1 MRIQRKPFLGRKAFA
16 VLLLQ
21 ASLACRAYAQLGSSG
36 SSSQGATVNQLPLS
50 GRTATASQG
59 GSVSVTQSPVPGVT
73 TTVNTINPT
82 VQVQGNYGGSV
93 SGTPFAGKL
102 SLQEAIQRGLRYNLG
117 AVNLALATRQTQG
130 QNQSVR
136 SALLP
141 NINGSLSETVQQVDL
156 AASGI
161 RIRTPIPGFTFPTIV
176 GPFNFFDLRARLS
189 QSVVDLTAWNNYRSS
204 SETVRANQLSLADA
218 RDLVV
223 LAVAGSY
230 LQVIAAA
237 ARVDSARAQLDTA
250 TALFDQTAQQR
261 KVGLVAQVDV
271 DRSEVQML
279 TQKQRLVSQQN
290 ELAKQKINLA
300 RITGLPPTDQYEI
313 SDAAPFS
320 ASPGLTIEEALQQ
333 AKAQRSDLKAAE
345 AQIRAAERTVS
356 AAHAERYP
364 SLAIN
369 GDYGVIGINPAQ
381 SHGTFAVTGTLRLP
395 LWQGGRVE
403 GDIVQA
409 NAARAQRRAE
419 ADDLQRQIEADV
431 RNAFLDLQAAAS
443 QVEVAERNVQVTKET
458 LELTKQK
465 FQAGVTDNVEVVQ
478 AQSSLASAD
487 LDYINS
493 VFAHNLA
500 KLSLGRA
507 TGTLSTTLPQTGHF

>member
-1 MRIQRKPFLGRKAFA
+1 MRILRNPFLRRKAFTA
-16 VLLLQ
+16 LLLQ
-21 ASLACRAYAQLGSSG
+21 AGLALGAYAQLGSSG

-50 GRTATASQG
+50 GRTATSSQG
-59 GSVSVTQSPVPGVT
+59 GVSVTQSPVPGVT

-82 VQVQGNYGGSV
+82 VQVQGSYSGGV
-93 SGTPFAGKL
+93 SGAPFSGKL
-102 SLQEAIQRGLRYNLG
+102 SLQEALQRGLRYNLG
-117 AVNLALATRQTQG
+117 AVGLSLAERQAQG
-130 QNQSVR
+130 QNRTVR

-156 AASGI
+156 AASGV
-161 RIRTPIPGFTFPTIV
+161 RFRSPIPGFNFPTVV

-189 QSVVDLTAWNNYRSS
+189 QSVVDLTAWNNYHSS
-204 SETVRANQLSLADA
+204 SEIVRANQLSLADA

-279 TQKQRLVSQQN
+279 TQKQRLVSLQN
-290 ELAKQKINLA
+290 DLAKQKINLA

-313 SDAAPFS
+313 SDVAPFS
-320 ASPGLTIEEALQQ
+320 ASAGMTIEDALRQ
-333 AKAQRSDLKAAE
+333 AIAQRSDLKAAA

-356 AAHAERYP
+356 AARAERLP

-369 GDYGVIGINPAQ
+369 GDYGVIGTNPAQ
-381 SHGTFAVTGTLRLP
+381 SHGTFSVSGTLRLP
-395 LWQGGRVE
+395 IWQGGRVE
-403 GDIVQA
+403 GDITQA
-409 NAARAQRRAE
+409 NAAAAQRRAE

-431 RNAFLDLQAAAS
+431 RNAFLDLQAASS
-443 QVEVAERNVQVTKET
+443 QVEVAQRNVQVTKET
-458 LELTKQK
+458 LELTRQK

-500 KLSLGRA
+500 KLSLARA
-507 TGTLSTTLPQTGHF
+507 TGTLASTLPQTGHF